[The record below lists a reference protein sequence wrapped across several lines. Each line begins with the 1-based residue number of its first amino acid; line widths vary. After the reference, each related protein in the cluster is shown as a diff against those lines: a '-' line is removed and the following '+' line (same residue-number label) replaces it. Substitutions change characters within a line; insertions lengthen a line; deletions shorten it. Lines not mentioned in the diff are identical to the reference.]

1 MDKTG
6 KASCWLALPHST
18 SMSLLAA
25 GWWWRHRLPLD
36 PIDTSLA
43 EESNN
48 RLILLGLPISPGRG
62 NWNVDC
68 FFQAENRRLGPTQP
82 VIIHQSCSW
91 GALPAYGLWGGLG
104 WDWVEAKLS
113 SQPHWHHEG
122 KRKLFFF
129 FPFVFGC
136 SRASITKN
144 IFCYFPSFC
153 WGKKG
158 FSCIFFLVCS
168 CWWLQVVDFW
178 SSLYGLD
185 GRQ

>member
-62 NWNVDC
+62 NWNADC

-129 FPFVFGC
+129 FHLCLAALGQVLPKTFSVISLHFAG
-136 SRASITKN
+136 
-144 IFCYFPSFC
+144 
-153 WGKKG
+153 GKKD
-158 FSCIFFLVCS
+158 FLAS
-168 CWWLQVVDFW
+168 FFW
-178 SSLYGLD
+178 SVPVD
-185 GRQ
+185 GSRL